1 MPSENR
7 QTEKKVIS
15 DTGLCCYPIICHEK
29 CQIVL
34 FSLLNGQK
42 LCMLYYID
50 TTIAEAKKR
59 GAICGYQTEVKYSGY
74 TGGSSYV

>member
-1 MPSENR
+1 MYQEEYKRWLAAENR

-34 FSLLNGQK
+34 FFLLNG
-42 LCMLYYID
+42 
-50 TTIAEAKKR
+50 
-59 GAICGYQTEVKYSGY
+59 
-74 TGGSSYV
+74 